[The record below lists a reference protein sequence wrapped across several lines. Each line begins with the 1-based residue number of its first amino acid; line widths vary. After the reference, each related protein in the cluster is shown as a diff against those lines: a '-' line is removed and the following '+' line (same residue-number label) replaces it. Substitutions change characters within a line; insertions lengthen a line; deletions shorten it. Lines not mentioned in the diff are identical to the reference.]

1 MSKAGKEYCIEYGAW
16 ESDDDMGDKI
26 ITMAFASKAKLAM
39 VAMQDWLDLDSDA
52 RMNIPS
58 TNGGNWSWRLKKGE
72 LDERVSE
79 RILRKTKVYA
89 RYTKTIV
96 DEIIE
101 VDNPD
106 DIQDDV
112 VIEVVDLNTE
122 M

>member
-39 VAMQDWLDLDSDA
+39 VSMQDWLDIDA
-52 RMNIPS
+52 DGRMNTPS
-58 TNGGNWSWRLKKGE
+58 TNGGNWVWRLKKGE

-106 DIQDDV
+106 DIQDDI
-112 VIEVVDLNTE
+112 VIEIVDLNTE